1 MLTATLNRHRWRL
14 LRFLR
19 VMRDLPG
26 SYLARRGAR
35 GLLRALVRAGG
46 LRRAYGVLIDY
57 TSLYPRQQARR
68 YARWIEITEAS
79 GGEPSVRVVLAVS
92 FRQLDDEQFRFILA
106 NVVEHARCVRVFV
119 DVETGGH
126 ESLGEL
132 RARGVDAHPMAG
144 ECQLPGDALGVVFLG
159 RGCCLHPNSL
169 GAITRALAGGAD
181 LVYGDSD
188 QIDLEGIRQ
197 LPYFKPDFSPDL
209 LFHQDYMSDCVGV
222 SRRIWD
228 GTWRFDD
235 PYASVLRSV
244 EAASRIEH
252 LPAVLSHA
260 LPGVRR
266 IPLEPPGCLE
276 QLLQRRYG
284 SCARVEATPSGW
296 RCRFGNAA
304 RPHVTVVI
312 PTRDRVDLLAPCVD
326 SLFATNSG
334 SEFDV
339 IVVDNGSRQRETR
352 EWLKRTKR
360 DRGNFRT
367 LSADIEFNWS
377 QLNNLALAE
386 ATGDVFVFLNND
398 TVSVTGGWLA
408 RIAEYAVRED
418 VGVVGALLLFDDGR
432 IQHAGVVVGYGGRAG
447 HVYSGVHPADVSGT
461 FVSPTV
467 PRNVAT
473 VTGACLAVS
482 RNVTEAIGV
491 FNEDYRVVGNDTEFC
506 LRAHLAGLRNVYL
519 PEIVLLH
526 HESQSRGRSDPQS
539 DNDRLERFIAEH
551 LPRDPYYNPN
561 LTLSS
566 LYPSLSAEPR
576 TATFAAPAQ
585 AGRNSASR
593 SRSSQK

>member
-1 MLTATLNRHRWRL
+1 MLPATLNRHRRRL

-19 VMRDLPG
+19 VVRDLPG
-26 SYLARRGAR
+26 SWRARRGAR
-35 GLLRALVRAGG
+35 GLLRALLRAGG

-57 TSLYPRQQARR
+57 TSLYPGEQARR
-68 YARWIEITEAS
+68 YRRWIDVTEAGS
-79 GGEPSVRVVLAVS
+79 GGQPVRVAVAVS
-92 FRQLDDEQFRFILA
+92 FRRLDDRQFGSVLA
-106 NVVEHARCVRVFV
+106 NLIEIAGCARVFV
-119 DVETGGH
+119 DIEPGRDD
-126 ESLGEL
+126 SLGQL

-144 ECQLPGDALGVVFLG
+144 ECRLPDDALGVVFPG
-159 RGCCLHPNSL
+159 PACCLHPNSL
-169 GAITRALAGGAD
+169 GAITRALAAGAD

-188 QIDLEGIRQ
+188 QIDMEGNRE

-209 LFHQDYMSDCVGV
+209 LFHQDYMSDCVGI

-244 EAASRIEH
+244 EAASRVEH
-252 LPAVLSHA
+252 LPAILSHA
-260 LPGVRR
+260 LAGAVCTP
-266 IPLEPPGCLE
+266 PAPPDCLEP
-276 QLLQRRYG
+276 LLQRRYG

-296 RCRFGNAA
+296 RCRFGNGAGT
-304 RPHVTVVI
+304 RVTVVI
-312 PTRDRVDLLAPCVD
+312 PTRDRIDLLAPCVD
-326 SLFATNSG
+326 SLYATNAG
-334 SEFDV
+334 DEFEV
-339 IVVDNGSRQRETR
+339 IVVDNGSSKRETR
-352 EWLKRTKR
+352 AWLERMER
-360 DRGNFRT
+360 DCGNFRT
-367 LSADIEFNWS
+367 LTADVEFNWS
-377 QLNNLALAE
+377 RLNNLAMAE

-398 TVSVTGGWLA
+398 TVSMTDGWLA
-408 RIAEYAVRED
+408 RIAEYATRRD
-418 VGVVGALLLFDDGR
+418 VGVVGALLLFGDGT

-447 HVYSGVHPADVSGT
+447 HVYSGVRPADVSGT
-461 FVSPTV
+461 FVPPTV

-491 FNEDYRVVGNDTEFC
+491 FNEDYRIVGNDTEFC

-526 HESQSRGRSDPQS
+526 HESQSRGRSDPQA

-566 LYPSLSAEPR
+566 LHPGLSVEV
-576 TATFAAPAQ
+576 TS
-585 AGRNSASR
+585 GR
-593 SRSSQK
+593 